1 MEDDIFANLFLFHK
15 GVHTTLAGVHP
26 PGDGGV
32 LGGLGDG
39 VVLLEGGVIGKGT
52 LATPGW
58 S

>member
-1 MEDDIFANLFLFHK
+1 MHT
-15 GVHTTLAGVHP
+15 VHTTLTGVHP

-52 LATPGW
+52 LAAPGW